1 METRWKY
8 FSAVVLAM
16 KNALYAV
23 IFIKK
28 LVKIVIGALL
38 RMSLIKNRWNSCWL
52 VIPSIWSLNDSILIC
67 DWIPI
72 MSTRFSRGWQVP
84 EPLNFGCR
92 PGHLAKRSEVI
103 NPSPDALAMPTWR
116 TVFIRYLFSEPCFLA
131 PCFSEPCFL
140 APCFLAPCF
149 LAPCS
154 LEPCF
159 RYHLF

>member
-1 METRWKY
+1 MENRWKC
-8 FSAVVLAM
+8 FSVAVLVM
-16 KNALYAV
+16 SNVYYAV
-23 IFIKK
+23 MDSRK
-28 LVKIVIGALL
+28 LVKYVIGALL
-38 RMSLIKNRWNSCWL
+38 RMSLIKNSWNACCI
-52 VIPSIWSLNDSILIC
+52 VIPSTWNLNDFILIC
-67 DWIPI
+67 GWIAV
-72 MSTRFSRGWQVP
+72 MSTRFVRGWLAR

-131 PCFSEPCFL
+131 PCFL